1 MAAATLNDALT
12 IIGKLKADDREELYE
27 VLCRRHIEAWR
38 KEVAACAR
46 KAVADSKAGRL
57 KSYTAEELIRHLNK
71 QWEEPDA

>member
-27 VLCRRHIEAWR
+27 VLRRHHIEAWR
-38 KEVAACAR
+38 KEVAAYAR

-57 KSYTAEELIRHLNK
+57 KSYTAEELIRHLSK